1 MSHRGSRHPSPSPAN
16 LESSST
22 VRERIAHVLRE
33 APLTAREISERASVQ
48 ERDVA
53 EHLRHLQLS
62 LGHGGEQL
70 QTMAPHCIKCSFE
83 FSQRERHSRP
93 SRCPRCKS
101 ERISPPS
108 FKIVR

>member
-1 MSHRGSRHPSPSPAN
+1 MSHRGSRHPSPSPATQ
-16 LESSST
+16 ESHST
-22 VRERIAHVLRE
+22 VRERIAHALRE
-33 APLTAREISERASVQ
+33 APLTAREISARASVQ
-48 ERDVA
+48 EHDVA

-62 LGHGGEQL
+62 LAHGGEQL
-70 QTMAPHCIKCSFE
+70 QTLAPRCIQCGFE
-83 FSQRERHSRP
+83 FAQRERHSRP